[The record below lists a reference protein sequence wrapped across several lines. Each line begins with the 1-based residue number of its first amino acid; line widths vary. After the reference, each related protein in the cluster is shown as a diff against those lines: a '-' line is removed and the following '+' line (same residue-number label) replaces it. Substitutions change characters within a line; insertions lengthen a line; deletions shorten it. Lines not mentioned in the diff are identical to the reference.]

1 MADFCLLEMDTTSW
15 TVCDEAFCVILS
27 LTESYFRIFTLCCV
41 STLLPYCTYA
51 AGAAQVAFAMTV
63 RHSVLAIRLC
73 SPHSSPD
80 VRNEPVGTLG
90 DVGQGLLVSDSPPP
104 ILQAIQQ
111 LSEMAN
117 VYSAAT
123 DAYFSLCDSYAS
135 LKR

>member
-90 DVGQGLLVSDSPPP
+90 DVGQGLLVSDSPPHFAGHP
-104 ILQAIQQ
+104 TTIKNGKCI
-111 LSEMAN
+111 
-117 VYSAAT
+117 
-123 DAYFSLCDSYAS
+123 
-135 LKR
+135 